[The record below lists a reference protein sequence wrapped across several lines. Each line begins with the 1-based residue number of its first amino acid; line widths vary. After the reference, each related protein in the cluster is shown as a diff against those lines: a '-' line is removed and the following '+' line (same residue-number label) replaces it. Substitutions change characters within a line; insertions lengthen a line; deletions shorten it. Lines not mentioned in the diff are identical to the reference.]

1 MATQTIVTLVI
12 SIISISI
19 SISIIIIIHRGIA
32 ASTAFSPVVHVGVVH
47 VVHVGVAH
55 VVHVGVAHVGV
66 VVTVAAGI
74 CQAITTRRAR
84 PMARTH
90 SSNSSSSIDL
100 HISIN
105 NTTDVRATTTQGTP
119 RSVQSRD
126 NIGWLRW
133 FCLAVVDFV
142 LLLFWVGWLVGLF

>member
-32 ASTAFSPVVHVGVVH
+32 ASTAFSPVVHVGVV
-47 VVHVGVAH
+47 H